1 MTAAINTY
9 KSTTISNRD
18 ASPSVPTP
26 GFISKG
32 NILSAVAQL
41 KIAAAATDSAGSNY
55 LMVSVPS
62 NARIQSV
69 LLSNASSGSAGAV
82 NCGVFY
88 NTEGQGGTAAT
99 AVGTNGAAFFAT
111 AASLVTAG
119 IHTNIT
125 FQTDPTGASGY
136 GLKQADQPLWQALG
150 LTSDPSAYFDIWLVS
165 STAMVSAAQV
175 ALLVSYAV

>member
-9 KSTTISNRD
+9 KSSTISNRD
-18 ASPSVPTP
+18 ATPSVPTP
-26 GFISKG
+26 GSVSKG
-32 NILSAVAQL
+32 HLISAVAQL
-41 KIAAAATDSAGSNY
+41 KIASSATDSAGSNY

-69 LLSNASSGSAGAV
+69 LLSNASSGSAGAL

-111 AASLVTAG
+111 AASIATAA
-119 IHTNIT
+119 ISTNIT
-125 FQTDPTGASGY
+125 FQTDPAGSTGY
-136 GLKQADQPLWQALG
+136 GLKQSEQPLWQALG
-150 LTSDPSAYFDIWLVS
+150 LSSDPSAYFDIWLVS
-165 STAMVSAAQV
+165 STALVSAAQV
-175 ALLVSYAV
+175 ALHVTYAV